1 MQTEKPRPYS
11 FARLI
16 NSLASPTQRDNS
28 ASWERGLGERAAAC
42 FKQASNR
49 SEREQA
55 AFVPPARMV
64 RDLLTTPAGSGG
76 DLIGES
82 VLRVSQSIRPAT
94 VLERAGVE
102 RLEVSGDNL
111 TLPRFAPA
119 SAGWVEENG
128 TFPSLSTTV
137 ISVDATP
144 RMAAA
149 RLAYSRRLQV
159 LSDGVEDVVLAEVAA
174 GVGALIEQ
182 GCLTGS
188 GTSGQPLGLLR
199 LPNALNQ
206 SFSAP
211 TPSSDELAS
220 MLELLGDQNVD
231 LSRVRFVMHPSTAAD
246 LMRQRVDSSSGT
258 LVLSYADSAYRIH
271 GVPVLMTTAITQN
284 KVLAFDPAYLRM
296 VFFGAAQVIV
306 DPYRGAVNGETHIQ
320 IVDHMDLVCTYQS
333 SVCVGSA

>member
-28 ASWERGLGERAAAC
+28 ALWERGLGERAVEC
-42 FKQASNR
+42 FQQASTR

-94 VLERAGVE
+94 VLEKAGVE
-102 RLEVSGDNL
+102 RLEVSGNNV
-111 TLPRFAPA
+111 TLPRFTPA
-119 SAGWVEENG
+119 SAGWVAENES
-128 TFPSLSTTV
+128 FPSLSTTV

-149 RLAYSRRLQV
+149 RLAYSRRLKV
-159 LSDGVEDVVLAEVAA
+159 LSDGVEDAVLSEVAA

-182 GCLTGS
+182 GCLTGT
-188 GTSGQPLGLLR
+188 GTSGQPLGLLN
-199 LPNALNQ
+199 LPSALSQ
-206 SFSAP
+206 TFAGSTP
-211 TPSSDELAS
+211 TSDELAS

-231 LSRVRFVMHPSTAAD
+231 LSRIRFVMHPSTAAD
-246 LMRQRVDSSSGT
+246 LMKARVDSSSGA
-258 LVLSYADSAYRIH
+258 LVMGYADSAYRVH
-271 GVPVLMTTAITQN
+271 GVPVLMTTAITED
-284 KVLAFDPAYLRM
+284 KVLAFDPAFVRT

-306 DPYRGAVNGETHIQ
+306 DPYRGAVSGETHIQ

-333 SVCVGSA
+333 GVCVGSA